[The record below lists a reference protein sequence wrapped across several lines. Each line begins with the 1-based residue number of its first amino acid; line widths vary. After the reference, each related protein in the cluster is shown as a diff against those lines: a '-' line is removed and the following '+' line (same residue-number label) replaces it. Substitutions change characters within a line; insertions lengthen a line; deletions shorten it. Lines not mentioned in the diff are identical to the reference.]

1 MAFHSPLVTHYQQ
14 ALRDREVLEQ
24 IRAHYPDGPTLPQLA
39 PLDQLHI
46 GGMAA
51 SARLLNLIDPVAPT
65 RVLDIGAGLGG
76 LMRQGAALG
85 YHMVGLDLT
94 HRFNVLN
101 QSLSALAV
109 NAGSPP
115 LVSVTAD
122 ACALPFEQGCFDAVV
137 FQHSLLN
144 MPDAARVMDE
154 CHRVLSANGQ
164 LVMHE
169 VVSGPNVEDLVYPV
183 PWAASP
189 AHSHLLT
196 QDALVHLLES
206 KGFHIQHLDDWTDTA
221 LEWRQRQL
229 HKEQTPRS
237 AALSPAWVFGDRFT
251 QMGKHLVENLVNGA
265 IKLVEIKA
273 SCYAY

>member
-1 MAFHSPLVTHYQQ
+1 MAFHSPLVTHYHQ

-85 YHMVGLDLT
+85 YHMVGLDIT

-101 QSLSALAV
+101 QSLSALA
-109 NAGSPP
+109 GSPP
-115 LVSVTAD
+115 LVSITAD
-122 ACALPFEQGCFDAVV
+122 ACSLPFESGCFNAVV

-169 VVSGPNVEDLVYPV
+169 VISGPNVEDLVYPV
-183 PWAASP
+183 PWADSP

-206 KGFHIQHLDDWTDTA
+206 KGFHIQHLDDWSDTA
-221 LEWRQRQL
+221 LEWRQRQR
-229 HKEQTPRS
+229 HKEQIPRT
-237 AALSPAWVFGDRFT
+237 AVLSPAWVFGDRFT
-251 QMGKHLVENLVNGA
+251 QMGKQLVENLVNGA

-273 SCYAY
+273 RCYA

>member
-1 MAFHSPLVTHYQQ
+1 MAFHSPLVAHYQQ
-14 ALRDREVLEQ
+14 ALRDREVLDQ
-24 IRAHYPDGPTLPQLA
+24 IRAHYPDGPTLRQLA

-51 SARLLNLIDPVAPT
+51 SAKLLNLIDPSEPT

-101 QSLSALAV
+101 QSLSALV
-109 NAGSPP
+109 ENPDTPP
-115 LVSVTAD
+115 LAWITAD
-122 ACALPFEQGCFDAVV
+122 ACALPFTAGCFDAVV

-144 MPDAARVMDE
+144 MPDAARVIGE
-154 CHRVLSANGQ
+154 CHRVLSSQGQ

-169 VVSGPNVEDLVYPV
+169 VVSGPNVADLIYPV
-183 PWAASP
+183 PWATSA

-196 QDALVHLLES
+196 QETLVQLLTS
-206 KGFHIQHLDDWTDTA
+206 KGFHIQHLDDWSDTA
-221 LEWRQRQL
+221 LEWRQRQRQ
-229 HKEQTPRS
+229 KEQTPRQ
-237 AALSPAWVFGDRFT
+237 AVLSPQWVFGERFMA
-251 QMGKHLVENLVNGA
+251 MGQHLVENLVSGA

-273 SCYAY
+273 SCYSQ